1 MGEADIEFCPVN
13 KIPAERRVSGRRDRA
28 ISEIRMIK
36 LKALVRDLS
45 KFGRKEFK
53 TSAYLKYNL
62 NHRPQRYEL

>member
-1 MGEADIEFCPVN
+1 MGKVDIEFCPVN
-13 KIPAERRVSGRRDRA
+13 KNPAERRVSGRRDRA

-53 TSAYLKYNL
+53 TSAYLKYDL
-62 NHRPQRYEL
+62 NPRLRRYEL